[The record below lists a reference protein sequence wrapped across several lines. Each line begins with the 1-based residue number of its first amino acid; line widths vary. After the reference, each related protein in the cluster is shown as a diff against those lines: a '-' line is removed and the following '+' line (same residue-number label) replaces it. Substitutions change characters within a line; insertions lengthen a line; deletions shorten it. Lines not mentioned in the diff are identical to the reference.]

1 MATVGIRGNVRPR
14 SGAAAAGNAI
24 PADTPTFAD
33 LAFADLTGA
42 HPAVRPPQATGPAA
56 QAEPPVHGLLPALSR
71 RGGAPPWCARGRT
84 LDHAFLG
91 GDSQHATNCARE
103 ASLSWQL
110 E

>member
-56 QAEPPVHGLLPALSR
+56 QAEPPVHGSYQRFHGVVAPRPGVPAA
-71 RGGAPPWCARGRT
+71 APLTT
-84 LDHAFLG
+84 LF
-91 GDSQHATNCARE
+91 
-103 ASLSWQL
+103 
-110 E
+110 